1 MKVKRII
8 SKYNFNSENRIDE
21 IILPEVNLSWLSYCF
36 KPPASDSLLYDSYR
50 IGPEEYNKLLEVLNI
65 KLDLENFEYFL
76 ESASY

>member
-8 SKYNFNSENRIDE
+8 SKYHFNSESRIEE
-21 IILPEVNLSWLSYCF
+21 IILPELDIRWLSSCF
-36 KPPASDSLLYDSYR
+36 KHPTSDSLLYNSYR
-50 IGPEEYNKLLEVLNI
+50 IGPNEYKKMIEVLDI